1 MMNLL
6 SGISVWAAY
15 GAISAA
21 GVLLCSHIEKRD
33 RKS

>member
-21 GVLLCSHIEKRD
+21 GVLLCSHIEKKD

>member
-21 GVLLCSHIEKRD
+21 GVLLCNHMQKEK
-33 RKS
+33 KS